1 MFLERSE
8 ALGTSL
14 RCKVKNGR
22 RRFYRHFVPTALS
35 KWHLVWSA
43 SLVLVLPG
51 FKKFIWD
58 FVTVRNMPDRNE
70 AWELLCEYTKGES
83 LRKHALAVE
92 AAMRACVKR
101 YGSAE
106 DDEDE
111 WGLVGLL
118 HDFDYE
124 MFPTAEQ
131 HPFTGANILCGRGYS
146 ERFIRA
152 IMGHATYTGVPRDTA
167 MARALFATDELC
179 GFLVACALVRPNKSL
194 DDLEVSSVK
203 KKLKDKAFA
212 RSVNRDDIR
221 QGIEELGV
229 DLDEHICFVIDA
241 LRPLQKQIGLNRLP
255 ATVD

>member
-1 MFLERSE
+1 
-8 ALGTSL
+8 
-14 RCKVKNGR
+14 
-22 RRFYRHFVPTALS
+22 
-35 KWHLVWSA
+35 
-43 SLVLVLPG
+43 
-51 FKKFIWD
+51 
-58 FVTVRNMPDRNE
+58 MPDRND

-92 AAMRACVKR
+92 AAMRACAKR
-101 YGSAE
+101 YGVPGE
-106 DDEDE
+106 DDDEDE

-124 MFPTAEQ
+124 MFPSADQ

-179 GFLVACALVRPNKSL
+179 GFLVACALVRPTRSL
-194 DDLEVSSVK
+194 DDLEVTSVK
-203 KKLKDKAFA
+203 KRLKDKAFA

-229 DLDEHICFVIDA
+229 DLEEHVRFVIDA
-241 LRPLQKQIGLNRLP
+241 LRPIQQQIGLSPLP
-255 ATVD
+255 KAE

>member
-1 MFLERSE
+1 
-8 ALGTSL
+8 
-14 RCKVKNGR
+14 
-22 RRFYRHFVPTALS
+22 
-35 KWHLVWSA
+35 
-43 SLVLVLPG
+43 
-51 FKKFIWD
+51 
-58 FVTVRNMPDRNE
+58 MPDRQQ

-101 YGSAE
+101 YGTAE

-124 MFPTAEQ
+124 MFPSADQ
-131 HPFTGANILCGRGYS
+131 HPYTGANILCGRGYS

-167 MARALFATDELC
+167 MSRALFATDELC
-179 GFLVACALVRPNKSL
+179 GFLVACALVRPSKSL

-229 DLDEHICFVIDA
+229 DADEHIRFVIEA
-241 LRPLQKQIGLNRLP
+241 LKPLQEKIGLQP
-255 ATVD
+255 STVKSEK

>member
-1 MFLERSE
+1 
-8 ALGTSL
+8 
-14 RCKVKNGR
+14 
-22 RRFYRHFVPTALS
+22 
-35 KWHLVWSA
+35 
-43 SLVLVLPG
+43 
-51 FKKFIWD
+51 
-58 FVTVRNMPDRNE
+58 MPDRND

-92 AAMRACVKR
+92 AAMRACAKR
-101 YGSAE
+101 YGVAGE
-106 DDEDE
+106 DDNEDE

-124 MFPTAEQ
+124 MFPSAEQ

-179 GFLVACALVRPNKSL
+179 GFLVACALVRPTKSL
-194 DDLEVSSVK
+194 DDLEVTSVK
-203 KKLKDKAFA
+203 KRLKDKAFA

-229 DLDEHICFVIDA
+229 DLEEHVRFVIEA
-241 LRPLQKQIGLNRLP
+241 LRPIQHQIGLNRLESNS
-255 ATVD
+255 

>member
-1 MFLERSE
+1 
-8 ALGTSL
+8 
-14 RCKVKNGR
+14 
-22 RRFYRHFVPTALS
+22 
-35 KWHLVWSA
+35 
-43 SLVLVLPG
+43 
-51 FKKFIWD
+51 
-58 FVTVRNMPDRNE
+58 MPDRND
-70 AWELLCEYTKGES
+70 AWELLCEYTKGDS

-92 AAMRACVKR
+92 AAMRTCAKR
-101 YGSAE
+101 YGTTGGE
-106 DDEDE
+106 DNEDE

-124 MFPTAEQ
+124 MFPSADE

-179 GFLVACALVRPNKSL
+179 GFLVACALVRPSKSL

-221 QGIEELGV
+221 QGMEELSV
-229 DLDEHICFVIDA
+229 EPDEHIRFVIDA
-241 LRPLQKQIGLNRLP
+241 LRPVQKQLGLNTLAAP
-255 ATVD
+255 SD

>member
-1 MFLERSE
+1 
-8 ALGTSL
+8 
-14 RCKVKNGR
+14 
-22 RRFYRHFVPTALS
+22 
-35 KWHLVWSA
+35 
-43 SLVLVLPG
+43 
-51 FKKFIWD
+51 
-58 FVTVRNMPDRNE
+58 MPDRND

-92 AAMRACVKR
+92 AAMRACAKR
-101 YGSAE
+101 YGVRGE
-106 DDEDE
+106 DDDEDE

-146 ERFIRA
+146 DRFIRA

-179 GFLVACALVRPNKSL
+179 GFLVACALVRPSRSL
-194 DDLEVSSVK
+194 DDMEVSSVK

-212 RSVNRDDIR
+212 RSVNRADIH
-221 QGIEELGV
+221 QGVAELGV
-229 DLDEHICFVIDA
+229 ELDEHVRFVIDA
-241 LRPLQKQIGLNRLP
+241 LKPVQKEIGLGVRS
-255 ATVD
+255 

>member
-1 MFLERSE
+1 MPVL
-8 ALGTSL
+8 L
-14 RCKVKNGR
+14 RRIV
-22 RRFYRHFVPTALS
+22 
-35 KWHLVWSA
+35 
-43 SLVLVLPG
+43 
-51 FKKFIWD
+51 
-58 FVTVRNMPDRNE
+58 MPDRDD
-70 AWELLCEYTKGES
+70 AWTLLCEYTKGDS

-92 AAMRACVKR
+92 AAMRACAKR
-101 YGSAE
+101 YGIPGV
-106 DDEDE
+106 DDNEDE
-111 WGLVGLL
+111 WGLVGML

-124 MFPTAEQ
+124 MFPSAEQ

-179 GFLVACALVRPNKSL
+179 GFLVACALVRPSKSL

-221 QGIEELGV
+221 QGMEELNV
-229 DLDEHICFVIDA
+229 APDEHIRFVIDA
-241 LRPLQKQIGLNRLP
+241 LRPVQRQIGLNTLD
-255 ATVD
+255 ATAN